1 MMEMAS
7 SLIDGV
13 SHASYARPTLRRLFF
28 SSITARA
35 ATGVFALLV
44 IVAFLAPFLAPQN
57 PYDLATVSVADSEL
71 PPGAMAST
79 GAFRYWLGTDG
90 LGRDLLSAIL
100 YGLRISI
107 GVGII
112 SVLVASAIGTSIGLV
127 AAYAGRRLDAFLMR
141 LVDLQLS
148 VPTILVALVLLAV
161 LGQGLDKTLIALV
174 TVQWAYYARQVR
186 GAALVER
193 KKEYIEAA
201 IGQGL
206 PAVRIMVRHL
216 LPNCLP
222 PLMVTATLQT
232 GYAITLEAT
241 LSFLGVGLPQT
252 QPSLGRL
259 ISNGFEYMLS
269 NEYWISIFPGVALVA
284 LIAAINLIGDHLRAA
299 LSPYASA
306 EA

>member
-1 MMEMAS
+1 MMDMAPTF
-7 SLIDGV
+7 DGV
-13 SHASYARPTLRRLFF
+13 SQAPPGRPTLRRSFF
-28 SSITARA
+28 SSFTAKV
-35 ATGVFALLV
+35 ATGVFALLT
-44 IVAFLAPFLAPQN
+44 IAACLAPFLAPQN
-57 PYDLATVSVADSEL
+57 PYDLAAVSVADSEL
-71 PPGAMAST
+71 PPGALAT
-79 GAFRYWLGTDG
+79 AGALRYWLGTDG

-107 GVGII
+107 GVGIV

-127 AAYAGRRLDAFLMR
+127 AAYAGRRVDTVLMR
-141 LVDLQLS
+141 IVDLQLS
-148 VPTILVALVLLAV
+148 VPTILVALVLLAM
-161 LGQGLDKTLIALV
+161 LGQGIDKTLIALV

-186 GAALVER
+186 GVAQVER

-206 PAVRIMVRHL
+206 PPVRIMLRHL

-259 ISNGFEYMLS
+259 IANGFEYMLS
-269 NEYWISIFPGVALVA
+269 NEYWISIFPGIALVA
-284 LIAAINLIGDHLRAA
+284 LIAAINLIGDQLRAA
-299 LSPYASA
+299 LSPHAGA
-306 EA
+306 EG